1 MSYVPSTNKD
11 YLRRIQYTEGALGTD
26 NTFLNV
32 GFVSRFNSTLT
43 NDREVIRELGFED
56 IGYDLKL
63 GEVITAE
70 LGWRAVDPTMVKYCM
85 ALCNGAGTPEKSIN
99 ILENC
104 RINNVSKYFLTQ
116 GLKPTRLSLTY
127 ARMLELS
134 ANFVG
139 ISQSDALS
147 EAQLEAI
154 VVPSVP
160 GAIQYAG
167 NITTAP
173 WSNLA
178 GNTTTPVTV
187 DSGSGF
193 VAYPNISFSMDVG
206 RAIATNQPS
215 GNATPTHIDVT
226 NREITGSWTTI
237 LKDDPFYTA
246 VKNGQPLQ
254 FKIRLKA
261 GATPC
266 DLSLTDLVFNSYP
279 RVSDAGSTTHRQIT
293 FGYQAKLAAITAY
306 VP

>member
-26 NTFLNV
+26 NVFLNV
-32 GFVSRFNSTLT
+32 GFTSRFNSTLT

-70 LGWRAVDPTMVKYCM
+70 LGWRAVEPSMIKYCM
-85 ALCNGAGTPEKSIN
+85 ALCASTGTPANPIN

-104 RINNVSKYFLTQ
+104 RINNASKFFVTE

-139 ISQSDALS
+139 LKQGDAID
-147 EAQLEAI
+147 ETDLETLIGAD
-154 VVPSVP
+154 P
-160 GAIQYAG
+160 GLAQYAG

-173 WSNLA
+173 WSNLS
-178 GNTTTPVTV
+178 GGTTTPVTI
-187 DSGSGF
+187 DSGSGY

-226 NREITGSWTTI
+226 NREITGNWTTI

-246 VKNGQPLQ
+246 VKNGQQLQ
-254 FKIRLKA
+254 MKIRLKA
-261 GATPC
+261 GGTPC

-293 FGYQAKLAAITAY
+293 FGYQCKTASISAY

>member
-26 NTFLNV
+26 NAFLNI

-70 LGWRAVDPTMVKYCM
+70 LGWRAIDPTMIKYCM
-85 ALCNGAGTPEKSIN
+85 SLCNGAGTPENSIN

-104 RINNVSKYFLTQ
+104 RINNTSKYFVTE

-139 ISQSDALS
+139 LTQGDAID
-147 EAQLEAI
+147 ETALETL
-154 VVPSVP
+154 V
-160 GAIQYAG
+160 GADVGAVQYAPA
-167 NITTAP
+167 ITTAP
-173 WSNLA
+173 WSNLS
-178 GNTTTPVTV
+178 GGTTTPVTI
-187 DSGSGF
+187 DTGSGDT
-193 VAYPNISFSMDVG
+193 AYPNISFSMDVG

-237 LKDDPFYTA
+237 LKDDPFFNA
-246 VKNGQPLQ
+246 VKNGQPLIM
-254 FKIRLKA
+254 KIRLKA
-261 GATPC
+261 GTTPC
-266 DLSLTDLVFNSYP
+266 DLTLNDLVFNSYP

-293 FGYQAKLAAITAY
+293 FGYQAKTASISTY